1 LRDPAIGPVVTFGV
15 AKSDS
20 ARGLFIGIL
29 RYLLVFVRA
38 LKRNDFSRLNRHF
51 ALAHCLSMIF
61 SDLPSPAEAGFAK
74 AGNRL
79 PLFGI
84 ML

>member
-1 LRDPAIGPVVTFGV
+1 
-15 AKSDS
+15 
-20 ARGLFIGIL
+20 
-29 RYLLVFVRA
+29 
-38 LKRNDFSRLNRHF
+38 
-51 ALAHCLSMIF
+51 MIV